1 MQKHREAKLNE
12 TLPLSGSVN
21 QSIFI
26 PKNRQPIKRYIKMKK
41 KKKAKKSEPRAEK
54 KKEVTK

>member
-1 MQKHREAKLNE
+1 MEKRREAKLNE
-12 TLPLSGSVN
+12 ALPLSEAVN

-41 KKKAKKSEPRAEK
+41 KKESKKVRA
-54 KKEVTK
+54 